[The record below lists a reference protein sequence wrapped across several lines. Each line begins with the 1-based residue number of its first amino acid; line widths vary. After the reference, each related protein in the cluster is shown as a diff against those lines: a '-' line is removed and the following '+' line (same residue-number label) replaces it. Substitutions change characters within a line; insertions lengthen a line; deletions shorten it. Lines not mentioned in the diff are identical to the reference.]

1 MPRRRSSRL
10 SFWASKRPHLGFET
24 FVPVLRALQPG
35 LVSQVPVPEELLLQ
49 GPPCGPLVFQ
59 TRVQLGYRAV
69 QLERDLPARF
79 RGMILGLSTFL
90 GSWSY
95 QFGQFVEVLGDA
107 RLEPSLPSARAV

>member
-1 MPRRRSSRL
+1 
-10 SFWASKRPHLGFET
+10 
-24 FVPVLRALQPG
+24 
-35 LVSQVPVPEELLLQ
+35 
-49 GPPCGPLVFQ
+49 
-59 TRVQLGYRAV
+59 VQLGYRAV

-107 RLEPSLPSARAV
+107 RL